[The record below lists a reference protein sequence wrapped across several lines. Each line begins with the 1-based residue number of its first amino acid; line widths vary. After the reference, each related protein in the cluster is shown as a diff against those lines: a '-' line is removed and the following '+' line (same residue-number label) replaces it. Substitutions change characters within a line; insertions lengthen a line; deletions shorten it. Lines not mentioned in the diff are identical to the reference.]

1 MLHQSLLLLLCWQAA
16 GQEKLW
22 LQVAV
27 TVQQSFLGV
36 TNINI
41 YIPFFEHSRMSGV
54 KATSSCR
61 IPEHRVL
68 REQPATAGV
77 TTHHLQRKAHL

>member
-1 MLHQSLLLLLCWQAA
+1 M
-16 GQEKLW
+16 GIKFGR
-22 LQVAV
+22 V
-27 TVQQSFLGV
+27 V

-41 YIPFFEHSRMSGV
+41 YIPFFEHSKMSGV

-61 IPEHRVL
+61 SPEHRVL

-77 TTHHLQRKAHL
+77 TRHHLQKSTLVIMEKQALTEEATSSSHTGY